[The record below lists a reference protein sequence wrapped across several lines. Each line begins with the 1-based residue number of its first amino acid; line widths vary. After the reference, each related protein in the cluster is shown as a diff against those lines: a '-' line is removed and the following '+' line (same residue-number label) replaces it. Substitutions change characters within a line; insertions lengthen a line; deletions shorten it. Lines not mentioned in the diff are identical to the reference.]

1 MAEDVTEK
9 ENENSEESGSSVR
22 KMGKAEFWSRLAL
35 WVVLALVV
43 PIVYLA
49 IAYGLFTCKSGTSV
63 QLSGWGVL
71 AVVFAAVMLI
81 VVVMQARATLPKGTF
96 ARQCIDGA
104 LALIPLLCAILVI
117 HAVRSNLEGFER
129 FLIVTFVCEALA
141 VPANP
146 LPRWGLQNHIDMT
159 EGFIASAIK
168 KGLGKK

>member
-1 MAEDVTEK
+1 MAENVNEEEKTE
-9 ENENSEESGSSVR
+9 EGSSIR
-22 KMGKAEFWSRLAL
+22 KMSKTEFWTRLAL

-49 IAYGLFTCKSGTSV
+49 IAYGLFTCKSGSSV

-71 AVVFAAVMLI
+71 AVVFAAAMLI
-81 VVVMQARATLPKGTF
+81 VVVMQARATLPRGTF

-117 HAVRSNLEGFER
+117 HAAKANMDGFEK
-129 FLIVTFVCEALA
+129 FLIVTFICEALA

-146 LPRWGLQNHIDMT
+146 LPHWGLQNHI
-159 EGFIASAIK
+159 EFSENFIVAAIK
-168 KGLGKK
+168 KGIGK

>member
-1 MAEDVTEK
+1 MAEEATKTEETK
-9 ENENSEESGSSVR
+9 TDDGSIR
-22 KMGKAEFWSRLAL
+22 KMSKTEFWTRLAL

-49 IAYGLFTCKSGTSV
+49 IAYGLFTCKSGSSV

-71 AVVFAAVMLI
+71 AIVFASVMLI

-104 LALIPLLCAILVI
+104 LSLIPLLCAILVI
-117 HAVRSNLEGFER
+117 HAVRNNLDGFER

-146 LPRWGLQNHIDMT
+146 LPHWGLQNHIEMS
-159 EGFIASAIK
+159 EGFIVSAIK

>member
-1 MAEDVTEK
+1 MAENVNEEEKTE
-9 ENENSEESGSSVR
+9 EGSSIR
-22 KMGKAEFWSRLAL
+22 KMSKTEFWTRLAL

-49 IAYGLFTCKSGTSV
+49 IAYGLFTCKSGSSV

-71 AVVFAAVMLI
+71 AVVFAAAMLI
-81 VVVMQARATLPKGTF
+81 VVVMQARATLPRGTF

-117 HAVRSNLEGFER
+117 HAAKANMDGFEK
-129 FLIVTFVCEALA
+129 FLIVTFICEALA

-146 LPRWGLQNHIDMT
+146 LPHWGLQNHI
-159 EGFIASAIK
+159 ELSENFIVSAIK

>member
-1 MAEDVTEK
+1 MAENVNEEEKTE
-9 ENENSEESGSSVR
+9 EGSSIR
-22 KMGKAEFWSRLAL
+22 KMSKTEFWTRLAL
-35 WVVLALVV
+35 WVVLALVM

-49 IAYGLFTCKSGTSV
+49 IAYGLFTCKSGSSV

-71 AVVFAAVMLI
+71 AVVFAAAMLI
-81 VVVMQARATLPKGTF
+81 VVVMQARATLPRGTF

-117 HAVRSNLEGFER
+117 HAAKANMDGFEK
-129 FLIVTFVCEALA
+129 FLIVTFICEALA

-146 LPRWGLQNHIDMT
+146 LPHWGLQNHI
-159 EGFIASAIK
+159 ELSENFIVSAIK

>member
-1 MAEDVTEK
+1 MADNVDEEEKTE
-9 ENENSEESGSSVR
+9 EENSSIR
-22 KMGKAEFWSRLAL
+22 KMSKTEFWTRLAL

-49 IAYGLFTCKSGTSV
+49 IAYGLFTCKSGTSM
-63 QLSGWGVL
+63 QLSGWGTV
-71 AVVFAAVMLI
+71 AVVFAGVMLI
-81 VVVMQARATLPKGTF
+81 VVVMQARATLPRGTF

-117 HAVRSNLEGFER
+117 HAVKANMDGFEK

-146 LPRWGLQNHIDMT
+146 LPHWGLQNHI
-159 EGFIASAIK
+159 ELSENFIVSAIK

>member
-1 MAEDVTEK
+1 MAENVNEEEKTE
-9 ENENSEESGSSVR
+9 EGSSIR
-22 KMGKAEFWSRLAL
+22 KMSKTEFWTRLAL
-35 WVVLALVV
+35 WAILALVV
-43 PIVYLA
+43 PIAYLA
-49 IAYGLFTCKSGTSV
+49 IAYGLFTCKSGTST

-81 VVVMQARATLPKGTF
+81 VVVMQARATLPRGTF

-117 HAVRSNLEGFER
+117 HAVKANMDGFEK
-129 FLIVTFVCEALA
+129 FLIVTFICEALA

-146 LPRWGLQNHIDMT
+146 LPHWGLQNHI
-159 EGFIASAIK
+159 ELSENFIVSAIK